1 MAGEVAAAALPY
13 ASPHD
18 SSLSYFDCSH
28 LWGRVCHMHGSGLHR
43 VKHHVRLTTTCVR
56 EDVEVVEVGPVKIG
70 VGSAESHDRVNR
82 IVEVG

>member
-28 LWGRVCHMHGSGLHR
+28 LWGRVYHMHGPGLHCA
-43 VKHHVRLTTTCVR
+43 KHRVRLTTTYVR
-56 EDVEVVEVGPVKIG
+56 EDVGVVEVGPVKIG
-70 VGSAESHDRVNR
+70 VGLAESHDRVNR